1 MTTSLSN
8 TTNTQVFKGGVLLQT
23 ARTIASDETG
33 TQQEL
38 VRALFD
44 CDSQRSYVTENL
56 CSKLGLSPVQS
67 ERLYLNTFG
76 DAQHRA
82 RNCKLFK
89 MYLCK
94 PGSSDKAEI
103 LVLSFPVICSALPLV
118 SNLHQFTH
126 LMGLELAD
134 T

>member
-82 RNCKLFK
+82 RNW
-89 MYLCK
+89 
-94 PGSSDKAEI
+94 
-103 LVLSFPVICSALPLV
+103 
-118 SNLHQFTH
+118 
-126 LMGLELAD
+126 
-134 T
+134 